1 MWWTTTRT
9 GPLCDSSTG
18 DLMTIP
24 ANRIASIPLFE
35 GMPDVEIQDL
45 VGIARERTFRK
56 KETIFSEGER
66 GTGFYVV
73 TAGRV
78 KIFKFSAE
86 GKEQILHIFGTG
98 EPFGEVPV
106 FAGKHFPANAEAMED
121 CRLLFFPRESF
132 VELIKR
138 NPSIAL
144 NMLAVLSKRL
154 RVFASL
160 IEDLS
165 LKEVPGRLAAY
176 LLYLRQTNQG
186 ASDLDL
192 TITKGQLASLLG
204 TIPETLSRILGK
216 MTAQGFI
223 ETDGRRIRL
232 LDPEGLEELARSGRG
247 L

>member
-1 MWWTTTRT
+1 
-9 GPLCDSSTG
+9 
-18 DLMTIP
+18 MTSP
-24 ANRIASIPLFE
+24 ARIATIPLFE
-35 GMPDVEIQDL
+35 GLPEEHLRDL
-45 VGIARERTFRK
+45 AAIAREQSLRK
-56 KETIFSEGER
+56 RETIFSEGER

-73 TAGRV
+73 LSGRV
-78 KIFKFSAE
+78 KIFKLSAE
-86 GKEQILHIFGTG
+86 GKEQILHILGTG

-106 FAGKHFPANAEAMED
+106 FAGLHFPANAETMED

-132 VELIKR
+132 VGLIKR

-144 NMLAVLSKRL
+144 NMLAVLSRRL

-176 LLYLRQTNQG
+176 LLYLSEKGHG
-186 ASDLDL
+186 ANELEL
-192 TITKGQLASLLG
+192 TITKSQLASLLG

-216 MTAQGFI
+216 MTAQGYI
-223 ETDGRRIRL
+223 ETDGRKIKL
-232 LDPEGLEELARSGRG
+232 LDIRGLGALAHSGRG